1 MISNERREL
10 RTKKPLNRISVPR
23 RSITP
28 AGFALTTG
36 VRINTIFTAHDY
48 DIEDLSA
55 RRLLVYM
62 GCSQYCALFHAS
74 RERLQDICPSKLRA
88 IEKY

>member
-1 MISNERREL
+1 MISNERRDL

-55 RRLLVYM
+55 RRLFEYM
-62 GCSQYCALFHAS
+62 GCSRYCALS
-74 RERLQDICPSKLRA
+74 RNRERLQDVFLSNKKFS
-88 IEKY
+88 EK